1 MEKIKF
7 LGVFLLFCCLVIGN
21 IFLGSV
27 KIPSLTVL
35 EILFTNIPHRASWE
49 TIIWEFRLPKLFTAV
64 LVGIGLA
71 VSGLQM
77 QTLFRNPLAS
87 PDLLGVSSGAA
98 LGVAVVI
105 LAQKYLIGILPL
117 QAVIVAASVG
127 AISTL
132 LLMLLVAH
140 WTQSSHQLLIIG
152 FMLTTLIAACISL
165 LQYFSQAQELQ
176 QYMLWTY
183 GSLSNVTWEKLP
195 LLALSSTIGISI
207 AIWQAKSLNAL
218 LLGQD
223 YAQTMGIDVKKVRW
237 AVLLSVGLMVGTV
250 TALCGF
256 IGFVAVAVPQFAA
269 LCLRSPNHHHLLPMS
284 ALMGASFLLFCDILC
299 YLPSSTYSLPI
310 NVVTSILGSP
320 FVVWLLL
327 RKKY

>member
-1 MEKIKF
+1 MEKSKF
-7 LGVFLLFCCLVIGN
+7 FGIFLLCCLLVIGN

-27 KIPSLTVL
+27 KIPSLAIL
-35 EILFTNIPHRASWE
+35 EILFTDTAHLSSWE
-49 TIIWEFRLPKLFTAV
+49 TIIWEFRLPKLFTAI
-64 LVGIGLA
+64 LVGGSLA

-87 PDLLGVSSGAA
+87 PDLLGISSGAA

-117 QAVIVAASVG
+117 QAVMVAASIG
-127 AISTL
+127 AVSTL
-132 LLMLLVAH
+132 LLMLFVAH

-152 FMLTTLIAACISL
+152 FMLTTLIGACINL

-195 LLALSSTIGISI
+195 LLVLSSIIGISI
-207 AIWQAKSLNAL
+207 AIWQAKALNAL

-237 AVLLSVGLMVGTV
+237 AVLSSVGLMVGTV

-256 IGFVAVAVPQFAA
+256 IGFVAVAVPQLAA
-269 LCLRSPNHHHLLPMS
+269 LWLRSPNHHVLLPMT

-299 YLPSSTYSLPI
+299 YLPTTAYSLPI
-310 NVVTSILGSP
+310 NVVTSIFGSP
-320 FVVWLLL
+320 FIVWLLL